1 MTRKIV
7 YIALVVF
14 VLLGSSCSK
23 VDESIEPTSNGYAT
37 QSTWVNYSLSPED
50 ASIPYDIQYISDKG
64 LQTIYNYTGN
74 FTARVPVQKFD
85 SAGTTYARTLLSIKT
100 RGSDAQV
107 APSINAE
114 MKIAS
119 DYGFIIAEVYH
130 NSTDC
135 GFTERKIAEVR
146 PLSWFNIK

>member
-7 YIALVVF
+7 FITLIVF
-14 VLLGSSCSK
+14 SLLATSCSK
-23 VDESIEPTSNGYAT
+23 VDESIEPTTTAT
-37 QSTWVNYSLSPED
+37 QNTWVNYSLSPED
-50 ASIPYDIQYISDKG
+50 ASIPYDIQYLSNKG
-64 LQTIYNYTGN
+64 IQTVYNYTDN

-85 SAGTTYARTLLSIKT
+85 SAGTTYTRTLLSIKT

-119 DYGFIIAEVYH
+119 DYGFIIAEVYR
-130 NSTDC
+130 NASNC